1 MSMPL
6 AGFMPAGWTAG
17 VGTMKVSNWLRWSVL
32 AILMPFQNAEA
43 DMVELDL
50 DE

>member
-1 MSMPL
+1 
-6 AGFMPAGWTAG
+6 
-17 VGTMKVSNWLRWSVL
+17 MKVSNWLRWSVL

-43 DMVELDL
+43 DLAELDL

>member
-1 MSMPL
+1 MSMPSV
-6 AGFMPAGWTAG
+6 GFMPAVWTAG

-43 DMVELDL
+43 DIVELDL